1 MCVLAYIEVDD
12 MMDKNFE
19 ERLNFHEKPKE
30 KCIRNTSMSSSLR
43 ELSMGAALTI
53 LKNEFHQQGSIIEK
67 MMISQT
73 KHMIMEVD
81 NIYFIN

>member
-1 MCVLAYIEVDD
+1 
-12 MMDKNFE
+12 
-19 ERLNFHEKPKE
+19 
-30 KCIRNTSMSSSLR
+30 MSSSLR